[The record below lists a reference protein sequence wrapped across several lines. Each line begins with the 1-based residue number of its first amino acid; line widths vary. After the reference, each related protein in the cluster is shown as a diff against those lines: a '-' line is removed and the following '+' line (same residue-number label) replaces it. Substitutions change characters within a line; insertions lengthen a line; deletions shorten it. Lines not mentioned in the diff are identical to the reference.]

1 MRFCPVCRNYL
12 YHGDIVPKKSTSAS
26 GVAIDALTL
35 ECRHC
40 GYKTEFTPTSAEEA
54 LILETNF
61 QTSSSVSSGIT
72 VNAYTRQDPTLP
84 HVKTIRCPNQACPST
99 ADAALR
105 DVIYIKTDPAN
116 LKFQYV
122 CTQCNT
128 QWTN

>member
-12 YHGDIVPKKSTSAS
+12 YHGAIVPKHTTSLTGA
-26 GVAIDALTL
+26 AIDALTL

-40 GYKTEFTPTSAEEA
+40 GYKTEFTPKSAEEA
-54 LILETNF
+54 LIIETNF
-61 QTSSSVSSGIT
+61 QTSSGASSGIT

-84 HVKTIRCPNQACPST
+84 HVKTIRCPNEACPSS
-99 ADAALR
+99 ADASLR